1 MTGKESLRQEQQ
13 LKLQQRLNMHNVV
26 LGRMLEMTAP
36 EFDDE
41 IRRQL
46 DDNPALEAHDDTAP
60 TPSAD
65 PDDDF
70 GETSEQLQ
78 LADYADADDI
88 PYYRLGTA
96 SDHSSDDA
104 FDAVTLAAD
113 DSESAFEILLRRLAA
128 ESDLTPAELKI
139 AGYIIGNLDSN
150 GYLTRPLADIADDM
164 AMSEGAAPAPD
175 EMNRVFMAVRGL
187 DPAGIG
193 AVDLRDCLLL
203 QLDRRESS
211 PDVDLAFDILL
222 DYFDLLSKKHY
233 DRLAAALKVD
243 NDTLARA
250 LDVILSLNPRPA
262 ASLDEGA

>member
-88 PYYRLGTA
+88 PY
-96 SDHSSDDA
+96 
-104 FDAVTLAAD
+104 
-113 DSESAFEILLRRLAA
+113 
-128 ESDLTPAELKI
+128 
-139 AGYIIGNLDSN
+139 
-150 GYLTRPLADIADDM
+150 
-164 AMSEGAAPAPD
+164 
-175 EMNRVFMAVRGL
+175 
-187 DPAGIG
+187 
-193 AVDLRDCLLL
+193 
-203 QLDRRESS
+203 
-211 PDVDLAFDILL
+211 
-222 DYFDLLSKKHY
+222 
-233 DRLAAALKVD
+233 
-243 NDTLARA
+243 
-250 LDVILSLNPRPA
+250 
-262 ASLDEGA
+262 